1 MRSPIVNIKRYQRA
15 SYRDPALTATI
26 EIARTFGL
34 RGKEA
39 VQSCQS
45 LQTWKS
51 KIEKGDNKIKV
62 VFGMKGGRPRDTI
75 ILNQQRALNAE
86 NAGLN
91 RRESILSKLNITIPS
106 LHKFLLQK
114 VLRQDSLLLI
124 LVKIYETKQYFCC
137 YISQ

>member
-1 MRSPIVNIKRYQRA
+1 
-15 SYRDPALTATI
+15 
-26 EIARTFGL
+26 
-34 RGKEA
+34 
-39 VQSCQS
+39 
-45 LQTWKS
+45 
-51 KIEKGDNKIKV
+51 
-62 VFGMKGGRPRDTI
+62 MKGGRPRDTI

-114 VLRQDSLLLI
+114 VLQQDSLLLI